1 MEDQALRK
9 LRMPPPDWLF
19 WLQWESASLAA
30 ILLGSGLIYVLIF
43 VAKAIQ
49 PGINEDRFAGWIMV
63 PILAA
68 VLGTSQWLVLRQRLP
83 GSGWWILGTEAG
95 ALVSLWLA
103 EAGFRALQQHSSQ
116 PWIWESQPG
125 LLVVYAL
132 IGALLGLAQIPFLW
146 RWRSSVGIWLQANLA
161 GWLVLG
167 LIVGVSIDRTSD
179 ILAIG
184 LVPAAF
190 TGFSLLRVTRSNPAL
205 VVTSP

>member
-1 MEDQALRK
+1 
-9 LRMPPPDWLF
+9 
-19 WLQWESASLAA
+19 
-30 ILLGSGLIYVLIF
+30 

-103 EAGFRALQQHSSQ
+103 GAGFRALQQHSSQ

-125 LLVVYAL
+125 LLVVYAI
-132 IGALLGLAQIPFLW
+132 IGVLLGLAQIPFLW
-146 RWRSSVGIWLQANLA
+146 HWRSSVGIWLLANLA

-167 LIVGVSIDRTSD
+167 LIVGVSIDRTSHL
-179 ILAIG
+179 LATG

-190 TGFSLLRVTRSNPAL
+190 TGFGLLWLTRSHPAL
-205 VVTSP
+205 VVPSP